1 MNLAAI
7 TGAMKMHEF
16 RIKKAMAFA
25 DKFTVEKLKSILSQL
40 YEIDRNI
47 KTGVLEQNL
56 ALELLVG
63 RI

>member
-1 MNLAAI
+1 
-7 TGAMKMHEF
+7 MKIHEF
-16 RIKKAMAFA
+16 RIKKAIQAA
-25 DKFTVEKLKSILSQL
+25 DRFTKTKLKEILVQL